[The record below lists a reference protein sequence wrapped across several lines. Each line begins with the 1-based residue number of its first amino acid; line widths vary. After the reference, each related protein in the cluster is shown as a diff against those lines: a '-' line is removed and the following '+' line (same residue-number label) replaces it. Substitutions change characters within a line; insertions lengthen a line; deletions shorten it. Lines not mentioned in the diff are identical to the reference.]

1 MGGSLEERLGCVFAH
16 DSDAFPLVN
25 KRATLD
31 EQCKTMPD
39 TPDQIALR
47 QRLAALQEEHQD
59 LDSAIVALTSSPP
72 FDQLQVQRLKK
83 KKLQLRD
90 EISRIEDLLI
100 PDIIA

>member
-1 MGGSLEERLGCVFAH
+1 M
-16 DSDAFPLVN
+16 DY
-25 KRATLD
+25 
-31 EQCKTMPD
+31 
-39 TPDQIALR
+39 DQK
-47 QRLAALQEEHQD
+47 ALQERLSLLMQEHQD
-59 LDSAIVALTSSPP
+59 LDSAINALTSAPP